1 MTLPP
6 QREPDPFPPDP
17 GPLPDSP
24 DPTSPV
30 PAPGSPDPTFPGPS
44 PVPDPGPRPSGP
56 DPTRDLYGRPSVHNL
71 RNVQPKCNVSCRPR
85 VCLPLNAR
93 WAQ

>member
-44 PVPDPGPRPSGP
+44 PVPDPGPRPSTSRLVAWEADVGQVK
-56 DPTRDLYGRPSVHNL
+56 DRHHL
-71 RNVQPKCNVSCRPR
+71 RVDVDEEASFWVAFDRGKSG
-85 VCLPLNAR
+85 
-93 WAQ
+93 